1 MMPEAVTAG
10 SCYAGWPYPKGD
22 RDEKTL
28 HLIGVID
35 NLGLGSNVSRTLR
48 DRQGMAMTGVTN
60 GAGPAAMGDADSQWL
75 GQLLLARLY
84 LLVAIVDVDG
94 RPRLWHQGD
103 SWPQGH
109 NWQTALPLWQQPG
122 LATDEVSSL
131 HWLPLLAAAAAGQRQ
146 RRRWTCHFGGQPP
159 VAVEVSLQPLVAA
172 ASEPPQLLLTIS
184 PSADDNGQQTPESLA
199 LDVVEST
206 PNALLMVDESG
217 RIALVNALAE
227 QLFGYQREQLIGMPV
242 EALVPASARHHHHQL
257 RQGFMAQPSKR
268 EMGKGRE
275 LYALRQDGSTF
286 PVEIGL
292 NPLTSAEHRWVLAAV
307 VDISARKA
315 AQQRLETALHEKTV
329 LLNEVHH
336 RVKNNLQVISS
347 LLNLQAGRASGEI
360 RQALMESQSRVRAM
374 SLIHQLIYE
383 HHDLSRLDLGV
394 YCQRLGSLLRELF
407 ASQVRQI
414 GFDCLGTE
422 QQVLVDL
429 QQAVPCGLVVAEAV
443 TNAFKH
449 AFPDQ
454 RPGAVVVRLV
464 RNDNQVAV
472 MVEDNGVGIRDLA
485 RVMAGDTLGVQL
497 MHLLAEQLH
506 GRLAI
511 EALAEGGTRVALHFQ
526 LAAEEVSA

>member
-1 MMPEAVTAG
+1 MIE
-10 SCYAGWPYPKGD
+10 
-22 RDEKTL
+22 
-28 HLIGVID
+28 
-35 NLGLGSNVSRTLR
+35 
-48 DRQGMAMTGVTN
+48 VTN
-60 GAGPAAMGDADSQWL
+60 GAGPAAIGDADSQWL
-75 GQLLLARLY
+75 GQLLLARFY
-84 LLVAIVDVDG
+84 LLVAIIEVDG

-109 NWQTALPLWQQPG
+109 DWQAALPLWQQPG
-122 LATDEVSSL
+122 LVTDEVSSL

-146 RRRWTCHFGGQPP
+146 CQRWTCHFTGQLPTT
-159 VAVEVSLQPLVAA
+159 VEVSLQPLTAA
-172 ASEPPQLLLTIS
+172 ATEPPQLLLTIS
-184 PSADDNGQQTPESLA
+184 AITDDSGQQTPESLA

-217 RIALVNALAE
+217 RIVLVNALAE
-227 QLFGYQREQLIGMPV
+227 QLFGYQREQLIGMQV
-242 EALVPASARHHHHQL
+242 EALVPESARHHHHQL
-257 RQGFMAQPSKR
+257 RQGFMARPSKR

-292 NPLTSAEHRWVLAAV
+292 NPLTSAEHRWVLAAI
-307 VDISARKA
+307 VDISSRKA

-394 YCQRLGSLLRELF
+394 YCLRLGSLLRELF

-454 RPGAVVVRLV
+454 RPGAVVIRLV
-464 RNDNQVAV
+464 RNDNEVAV
-472 MVEDNGVGIRDLA
+472 VVEDNGLGITDVE
-485 RVMAGDTLGVQL
+485 RVMRGDTLGVQL

-511 EALAEGGTRVALHFQ
+511 EVPADGGTRVALSFT
-526 LAAEEVSA
+526 LKSGEESS

>member
-1 MMPEAVTAG
+1 MTQASEASINLSAG
-10 SCYAGWPYPKGD
+10 
-22 RDEKTL
+22 
-28 HLIGVID
+28 H
-35 NLGLGSNVSRTLR
+35 N
-48 DRQGMAMTGVTN
+48 
-60 GAGPAAMGDADSQWL
+60 ADPWL
-75 GQLLLARLY
+75 GELMLAQLFM
-84 LLVAIVDVDG
+84 LVAVVDANG
-94 RPRLWHQGD
+94 RPLVWRMAA
-103 SWPQGH
+103 SWPAGH
-109 NWQTALPLWQQPG
+109 DWRLDLPLWQQPG
-122 LATDEVSSL
+122 LSADDDAVAAQL
-131 HWLPLLAAAAAGQRQ
+131 QALLAAAAAGQRQ
-146 RRRWTCHFGGQPP
+146 RRRWHCRFEGDALL
-159 VAVEVSLQPLVAA
+159 AVEIGLQPLVAA
-172 ASEPPQLLLTIS
+172 EDAPPQLLLTLMA
-184 PSADDNGQQTPESLA
+184 SADDNGQQTPESLA

-242 EALVPASARHHHHQL
+242 EALVPESARHHHHQL
-257 RQGFMAQPSKR
+257 RRGFMAQPSKR

-292 NPLTSAEHRWVLAAV
+292 NPLTSAEHRWVLAAI

-347 LLNLQAGRASGEI
+347 LLNLQAGRATGEI

-414 GFDCLGTE
+414 GFDCLGTD

-454 RPGAVVVRLV
+454 RPGSVVIRLV
-464 RNDNQVAV
+464 RNDNEVAV
-472 MVEDNGVGIRDLA
+472 VVEDNGMGIADVE
-485 RVMAGDTLGVQL
+485 RVMRGDTLGVQL

-511 EALAEGGTRVALHFQ
+511 EVPTDGGTRVALNFI
-526 LAAEEVSA
+526 LKAGEEPS